1 MLLAATPMK
10 LILIATNVWCFA
22 KAGIKSTNVQIKNKM
37 YKAFQNKK
45 YYLAFHRFPKTAKK
59 PPYNYA
65 YLTGYRKWVS
75 DDMITYAIV
84 IGTFRIMFGI
94 KTPNYTCDAGC

>member
-1 MLLAATPMK
+1 
-10 LILIATNVWCFA
+10 
-22 KAGIKSTNVQIKNKM
+22 M

-45 YYLAFHRFPKTAKK
+45 YYLAFHSFPKTAKK

-65 YLTGYRKWVS
+65 YLTGFRKWVS

-84 IGTFRIMFGI
+84 IRTFRIMFGI
-94 KTPNYTCDAGC
+94 KKKNKSCNLGY